1 MARFDGYASI
11 RRVYVNS
18 GGQTVLDIKPDGL
31 DWFWAAG
38 PANHSREA
46 LAVAL
51 AAMSAG
57 WKLWITLPDDAG
69 SNVLENV
76 GMTKAP
82 DVG

>member
-1 MARFDGYASI
+1 MSRFDGHASV

-18 GGQTVLDIKPDGL
+18 AGTTVLDIKPDGL
-31 DWFWAAG
+31 DWFWASG
-38 PANHSREA
+38 PTDHSREA

-57 WKLWITLPDDAG
+57 WKLWVTLPDDPA
-69 SNVLENV
+69 STTLENV
-76 GMTKAP
+76 GMTKVP

>member
-1 MARFDGYASI
+1 MARFDGQASI

-18 GGQTVLDIKPDGL
+18 SGQTVLDIKPDGL
-31 DWFWAAG
+31 DWFWASG
-38 PANHSREA
+38 PQDRAREA

-57 WKLWITLPDDAG
+57 WKLWVTLPDDPG
-69 SNVLENV
+69 SNMLENV